1 MKNKILSWAIA
12 LLIAY
17 VFVKLIFMLF
27 KITITLFV
35 SVATTLITLVLMA
48 VFALPVYVIVR
59 KKLFP
64 GK

>member
-1 MKNKILSWAIA
+1 MKNKILSLAIA
-12 LLIAY
+12 LFIAY

-27 KITITLFV
+27 KVTITLFT
-35 SVATTLITLVLMA
+35 SFATILITLVLMA

>member
-12 LLIAY
+12 LLIAC

-27 KITITLFV
+27 KITITLFA
-35 SVATTLITLVLMA
+35 SLATTLITLVLLA